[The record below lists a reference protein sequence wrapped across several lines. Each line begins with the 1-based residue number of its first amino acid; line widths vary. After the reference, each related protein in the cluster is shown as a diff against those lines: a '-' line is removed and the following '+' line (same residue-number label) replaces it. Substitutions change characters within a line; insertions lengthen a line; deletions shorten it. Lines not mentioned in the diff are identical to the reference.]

1 MYYEIKTERSPNKR
15 RDRHDIVVEILKTA
29 MDGKIKTHIMYK
41 AKLSYDQLNKYLE
54 LLSRKGFLENYTIKR
69 RNNDLKMYRTTQKGL
84 QLIKDFETVKSIWK

>member
-1 MYYEIKTERSPNKR
+1 MYYEIKRRGSQNKR

-54 LLSRKGFLENYTIKR
+54 LLNRKGLLENYTIRR
-69 RNNDLKMYRTTQKGL
+69 RNNDLRMYRTTQKGL
-84 QLIKDFETVKSIWK
+84 QLIKDFETVKSIWR

>member
-1 MYYEIKTERSPNKR
+1 MYYEIKRRGSQNKR

-54 LLSRKGFLENYTIKR
+54 LLNRKGLLENYTIRR
-69 RNNDLKMYRTTQKGL
+69 RNNDLRMYRTTQKGL
-84 QLIKDFETVKSIWK
+84 QLIKDFETVKSVWR